1 MSITE
6 LCYYLFLL
14 IVVANHAAAA
24 GSSVKFLPGF
34 EGPLPFELETGYVG
48 VGDSEDIQLFY
59 YFIKSESNPESD
71 PLIVW
76 FVGGPGCSSLS
87 AITYEF
93 GPILFE
99 PVEYNGSFPK
109 FVLNPYA
116 WTKVANFLFIDSP
129 VGTGFSYART
139 PAAKHSDD
147 LRATYHA
154 YEFLPNW
161 FVDHQEFLNNPVY
174 VGGES
179 YSGRTVP
186 IITQNIA
193 IHNEMKKEPFI
204 NLKGYVLG
212 NPLTYYG
219 EGNYRIPFAHGMGLI
234 SDELYESLMTKCNGD
249 YLTPNQSNTFCLQD
263 VETFKELIK
272 EVNNLHI
279 LEPKCNPKPHL
290 MFGQRRSLDEKF
302 HQANNPRQLKCREDW
317 YISSNHWGNDAQVQE
332 ALNIRKGFIG
342 KWARC
347 RRSVFSYY
355 KRKVTNT
362 IPYHVTLSSKGYR
375 FLIYSGD
382 HDKQVP
388 FQSTI
393 AWIKSLN
400 YSVVDE
406 WRPWFVDDQVA
417 GLVLDLT
424 HCGHLKILVHIIIDV
439 LRQYMKVKLFQQF
452 QLHEKLL
459 KSDDICDSEGSRAYS
474 TGV

>member
-1 MSITE
+1 MRS
-6 LCYYLFLL
+6 CSFCFDD
-14 IVVANHAAAA
+14 HC
-24 GSSVKFLPGF
+24 SQ
-34 EGPLPFELETGYVG
+34 
-48 VGDSEDIQLFY
+48 DDIFR
-59 YFIKSESNPESD
+59 
-71 PLIVW
+71 
-76 FVGGPGCSSLS
+76 GCE
-87 AITYEF
+87 I

-99 PVEYNGSFPK
+99 LVEYNGSFPK

-116 WTKVANFLFIDSP
+116 WTKVSNFLFIDSP

-347 RRSVFSYY
+347 RHSVFSYY
-355 KRKVTNT
+355 KIKVTNT

-417 GLVLDLT
+417 GEQGILHRSINLVKVWRCLEGDALT
-424 HCGHLKILVHIIIDV
+424 MEETTTQTVDSNEMENMRITFEAMTRALERLSTEVGAIRGEVTTISG
-439 LRQYMKVKLFQQF
+439 KLEQVESQR
-452 QLHEKLL
+452 
-459 KSDDICDSEGSRAYS
+459 SSRPS
-474 TGV
+474 TP

>member
-34 EGPLPFELETGYVG
+34 EGPLPFELETGR
-48 VGDSEDIQLFY
+48 
-59 YFIKSESNPESD
+59 
-71 PLIVW
+71 
-76 FVGGPGCSSLS
+76 
-87 AITYEF
+87 
-93 GPILFE
+93 PILFE
-99 PVEYNGSFPK
+99 PVEYNGSYPK

-193 IHNEMKKEPFI
+193 IHNEIEKEPFI

-332 ALNIRKGFIG
+332 ALNIRKGFIE

-347 RRSVFSYY
+347 KLFVFPFY
-355 KRKVTNT
+355 KIKVTNT
-362 IPYHVTLSSKGYR
+362 IPYHANLSSKGYR
-375 FLIYSGD
+375 SLIFSGD

-417 GLVLDLT
+417 GYMRSYSNRMTFVT
-424 HCGHLKILVHIIIDV
+424 VKATGHTPPEYLPRESLAM
-439 LRQYMKVKLFQQF
+439 LRRWLPYQPL
-452 QLHEKLL
+452 
-459 KSDDICDSEGSRAYS
+459 
-474 TGV
+474 